1 MCTDRPP
8 GAAGARAQ
16 QIDADE
22 ERRRSRNQQDEI
34 PGATIADHEGA
45 ELRRVNDNAGREAA
59 PRFVFAAG
67 VDHHEMQGERAH
79 RQIKPAQPQRR
90 QPEDNPEQSAHET
103 RRRERHPERR
113 VELTKQDAR
122 RERAGR
128 NQSGVAERNLTG
140 IAGEQ
145 HQGERADAGEK
156 YLTGEIELEREA
168 ISGNASSRTR
178 NTASHAA

>member
-1 MCTDRPP
+1 MTIPVEKP
-8 GAAGARAQ
+8 
-16 QIDADE
+16 
-22 ERRRSRNQQDEI
+22 RRE
-34 PGATIADHEGA
+34 
-45 ELRRVNDNAGREAA
+45 
-59 PRFVFAAG
+59 FVFAAG
-67 VDHHEMQGERAH
+67 VRSHEMQGGRAH

-140 IAGEQ
+140 MAGEQ

-156 YLTGEIELEREA
+156 YLTGEIEPGKGKQSA
-168 ISGNASSRTR
+168 GTQKNSRTR